1 MIYLVSGVDD
11 KMAIVVPQIV
21 YDDWEE
27 TIMVEIDVALRMS
40 SSSKLTGLMVM
51 VSDFVVGLAFG
62 VNRLLTNVATLR
74 PFVSFLIL
82 RSHDHSL
89 VVLHLLDA
97 IVGDSLKLDHEV
109 NHAVFAGEVLVE
121 VPQRIKRADECETH
135 GVRHMFCDFIRVVR
149 LKQGALKV
157 SIDHEGT
164 DEHILVILEFH
175 DRAFVRELQQSSS
188 VLNEFV
194 ATPHVVI
201 IIVDIHHL
209 LAE

>member
-1 MIYLVSGVDD
+1 MGSVDD
-11 KMAIVVPQIV
+11 KMTIVVPQIMH
-21 YDDWEE
+21 DDWEE
-27 TIMVEIDVALRMS
+27 AIMVKIDVALRMS
-40 SSSKLTGLMVM
+40 SSSELTGLMVM
-51 VSDFVVGLAFG
+51 ISDFVIGFAFR
-62 VNRLLTNVATLR
+62 VNRLLTNMTTLR

-109 NHAVFAGEVLVE
+109 NHAVFAGELLVE
-121 VPQRIKRADECETH
+121 VPRRVKRADECETH

-164 DEHILVILEFH
+164 DEHILMILEFH